1 MKSPTRRALLVA
13 ACALLP
19 LCAACAHA
27 DANAGLQVRDAWA
40 RATPPGVGAAAIY
53 LTIRGGMSD
62 DHLTQVNTTRAAM
75 AQVHTVTNDAGV
87 TRMREAKA
95 VAIPAA
101 KIVTFA
107 PQGGLHI
114 MLMGLAPPLVAGEHF
129 SLTLEFA
136 EAGRRKVAVNVLPA
150 TATGPARP

>member
-19 LCAACAHA
+19 LCGACAYA

-53 LTIRGGMSD
+53 LTIRGGKSD
-62 DHLTQVNTTRAAM
+62 DHLTRVSTDRAAI

-95 VAIPAA
+95 VVIPAG

-114 MLMGLAPPLVAGEHF
+114 MLMGLEPPLVTSERF

-136 EAGRRKVAVNVLPA
+136 EAGRREIAVTVLPA